1 MTVEVS
7 YDDGATWQ
15 KQRLT
20 RHGDGWRTSLA
31 APAKAGFVSLRTT
44 ARDTAGNT
52 VSQSI
57 SRAFGLR

>member
-1 MTVEVS
+1 MRGTDAE
-7 YDDGATWQ
+7 Q
-15 KQRLT
+15 KQLLN

-31 APAKAGFVSLRTT
+31 APAKARFVSLRTA
-44 ARDTAGNT
+44 ARDAAGNT